1 MRYFTL
7 RINYFCQIPEKL
19 AKNFESLTFGR
30 INSYHNSKSTQI
42 CQINST
48 FLLYIPKNLLIIL
61 NKNKIYLNLNYKYK
75 KR

>member
-1 MRYFTL
+1 MHFPILFTKIYHIL
-7 RINYFCQIPEKL
+7 L
-19 AKNFESLTFGR
+19 LLVTASKNLYYKYKIE
-30 INSYHNSKSTQI
+30 QI
-42 CQINST
+42 CKINST